1 MKFEKARLRRAEGTK
16 MNPVVAPT
24 HAEANPTVIPMLI
37 DGQWRVAAET
47 YEVRDPYRNTV
58 VAHAPRS
65 TRGELDDAL
74 NAAVKARTKAAATPA
89 YERAAL
95 LRRAGKLLVER
106 ADRIAEIMA
115 RETGKAIKDA
125 KAEIV
130 RSQDTLALSAEE
142 AVRIEGEHVP
152 LDATAMGT
160 GKICFMLRFPIGV
173 VAGITP
179 FNAPVN
185 LACHKIGPSIAAG
198 NTLVLKA
205 PPQSPGVIH
214 ELARIFVDAG
224 TPDGVLNVLY
234 GDIVGPAL
242 VADPRVDFITF
253 TGSPRA
259 GSQIKA
265 ASGLRRV
272 ALELGGNG
280 ATIVHEDASIAE
292 AAPVCARNA
301 MRLAGQSCISVQTVY
316 VHRKLY
322 EEFVAAVVAEVR
334 KLKIGDPLDPT
345 TDVGTLID
353 EVAAKRVESWI
364 GEAVRGGARL
374 LTGGRRTGAQIEPT
388 VLADARADMKVVC
401 DEVFGPVVSLL
412 CYDDIDAVFRAIS
425 ESRFGLQTGIFTA
438 STALAIRAV
447 RSLRTGG
454 VIINGSSTWRTDQLA
469 YGGVKDSGIGR
480 EGPRYAIRDMTEE
493 RIVLFNY

>member
-1 MKFEKARLRRAEGTK
+1 
-16 MNPVVAPT
+16 
-24 HAEANPTVIPMLI
+24 
-37 DGQWRVAAET
+37 
-47 YEVRDPYRNTV
+47 
-58 VAHAPRS
+58 
-65 TRGELDDAL
+65 
-74 NAAVKARTKAAATPA
+74 
-89 YERAAL
+89 
-95 LRRAGKLLVER
+95 
-106 ADRIAEIMA
+106 
-115 RETGKAIKDA
+115 
-125 KAEIV
+125 
-130 RSQDTLALSAEE
+130 
-142 AVRIEGEHVP
+142 
-152 LDATAMGT
+152 
-160 GKICFMLRFPIGV
+160 
-173 VAGITP
+173 
-179 FNAPVN
+179 
-185 LACHKIGPSIAAG
+185 
-198 NTLVLKA
+198 
-205 PPQSPGVIH
+205 
-214 ELARIFVDAG
+214 AG

-322 EEFVAAVVAEVR
+322 DEFVAAVVAEV
-334 KLKIGDPLDPT
+334 KKFKVGDPLDPA

-374 LTGGRRTGAQIEPT
+374 LTGGRRTGAQIEPS

-412 CYDDIDAVFRAIS
+412 CYDDIDAVFRTIS

>member
-1 MKFEKARLRRAEGTK
+1 
-16 MNPVVAPT
+16 MNPVAAPT

-37 DGQWRVAAET
+37 NGQWRVAAET
-47 YEVRDPYRNTV
+47 YEVRDPYRNIV

-65 TRGELDDAL
+65 TLGELDDAL

-106 ADRIAEIMA
+106 ADRIADIMA

-125 KAEIV
+125 RAEIV

-185 LACHKIGPSIAAG
+185 LACHKIAPSIAAG

-301 MRLAGQSCISVQTVY
+301 MRLAGQSCISVQTIY

-334 KLKIGDPLDPT
+334 KLRIGDPLDPA

-412 CYDDIDAVFRAIS
+412 CYDDIDAVFRTIS

>member
-1 MKFEKARLRRAEGTK
+1 MSSVSAAKHA
-16 MNPVVAPT
+16 
-24 HAEANPTVIPMLI
+24 AEAAPAEIPMLI
-37 DGQWRVAAET
+37 GGEWRMAAET
-47 YEVRDPYRNTV
+47 YPVRDPYRNVV
-58 VAHAPRS
+58 VANAPRS
-65 TRGELDDAL
+65 SLADLNDAL
-74 NAAVKARTKAAATPA
+74 DAAVKAKAQAAATPA

-95 LRRAGKLLVER
+95 LRRAEKLLVER
-106 ADRIAEIMA
+106 ADRIADVMS

-125 KAEIV
+125 RAEII
-130 RSQDTLALSAEE
+130 RSQDTLSLSAEE

-152 LDATAMGT
+152 LDASAMGA
-160 GKICFMLRFPIGV
+160 GKICFMLRFPVGV

-185 LACHKIGPSIAAG
+185 LACHKIAPSIAAG

-214 ELARIFVDAG
+214 ELAQIFAEAG
-224 TPDGVLNVLY
+224 TPAGVLNVLY
-234 GDIVGPAL
+234 GDVVGPAL
-242 VADPRVDFITF
+242 VSDVRVDFITF

-259 GSQIKA
+259 GAQIKA

-280 ATIVHEDASIAE
+280 VTIVHEDADIAE
-292 AAPVCARNA
+292 AAPVCARNS

-316 VHRKLY
+316 VHRSLY
-322 EEFVAAVVAEVR
+322 DRFVELVVAEVK
-334 KLKIGDPLDPT
+334 KLKLGDPLDPA

-353 EVAAKRVESWI
+353 EAAALRVESWI
-364 GEAVRGGARL
+364 KEASAGGAKIL
-374 LTGGRRTGAQIEPT
+374 AGGKRHGAQIEPT
-388 VLADARADMKVVC
+388 VIAGAKPEMKVVC
-401 DEVFGPVVSLL
+401 DEVFGPVISLAP
-412 CYDDIDAVFRAIS
+412 YDDIETMFRTVS
-425 ESRFGLQTGIFTA
+425 EGRFGLQTGIFTK
-438 STALAIRAV
+438 STELAIRAV

-480 EGPRYAIRDMTEE
+480 EGPRYSIRDMTEE
-493 RIVLFNY
+493 RMVLFNY

>member
-1 MKFEKARLRRAEGTK
+1 MSPTSAAKLKPEAGPAE
-16 MNPVVAPT
+16 
-24 HAEANPTVIPMLI
+24 IPMLI
-37 DGQWRVAAET
+37 GSEWRAASET

-58 VAHAPRS
+58 VSHAPRS
-65 TRGELDDAL
+65 SLADLDDAL
-74 NAAVKARTKAAATPA
+74 NAAVAAKAKAAATPA

-95 LRRAGKLLVER
+95 LRRAATLLVQR

-115 RETGKAIKDA
+115 RETGKAVKDA

-130 RSQDTLALSAEE
+130 RSQDTLTLSAEE
-142 AVRIEGEHVP
+142 AVRIEGEHIP
-152 LDATAMGT
+152 LDSSAMGA
-160 GKICFMLRFPIGV
+160 GKICFMLRFPVGV

-185 LACHKIGPSIAAG
+185 LACHKIAPSIAAG

-205 PPQSPGVIH
+205 PPQSPGVIN
-214 ELARIFVDAG
+214 ELAQIFVEAG
-224 TPDGVLNVLY
+224 TPAGVLNVLY
-234 GDIVGPAL
+234 GETVGPAL
-242 VADPRVDFITF
+242 VRDPRVDFITF

-259 GSQIKA
+259 GAQIKA

-280 ATIVHEDASIAE
+280 VTIVHEDANIAE
-292 AAPVCARNA
+292 AAPICGRNA

-316 VHRKLY
+316 VHRSLY
-322 EEFVAAVVAEVR
+322 EKFVDLVVAEVK
-334 KLKIGDPLDPT
+334 KLKLGDPLDPA

-353 EVAAKRVESWI
+353 EAAAQRVESWI
-364 GEAVRGGARL
+364 NEAANAGAKVM
-374 LTGGRRTGAQIEPT
+374 TGGKRHGAQIEPT
-388 VLADARADMKVVC
+388 VIAGVKPEMKVVC
-401 DEVFGPVVSLL
+401 DEVFGPVISLL
-412 CYDDIDAVFRAIS
+412 PYDDIEDVFRFVS
-425 ESRFGLQTGIFTA
+425 NSRFGLQTGIFTK
-438 STALAIRAV
+438 STELAIRAV

-480 EGPRYAIRDMTEE
+480 EGPRYSIRDMTEE
-493 RIVLFNY
+493 RMVLFNY

>member
-1 MKFEKARLRRAEGTK
+1 MKFERRGFAVSRETK
-16 MNPVVAPT
+16 MNPVAAPT

-37 DGQWRVAAET
+37 NGQWRVAAET
-47 YEVRDPYRNTV
+47 YEVRDPYRNIV

-65 TRGELDDAL
+65 TLGELDDAL

-106 ADRIAEIMA
+106 ADRIADIMA

-125 KAEIV
+125 RAEIV

-185 LACHKIGPSIAAG
+185 LACHKIAPSIAAG

-301 MRLAGQSCISVQTVY
+301 MRLAGQSCISVQTIY

-334 KLKIGDPLDPT
+334 KLRIGDPLDPA

-412 CYDDIDAVFRAIS
+412 CYDDIDAVFRTIS